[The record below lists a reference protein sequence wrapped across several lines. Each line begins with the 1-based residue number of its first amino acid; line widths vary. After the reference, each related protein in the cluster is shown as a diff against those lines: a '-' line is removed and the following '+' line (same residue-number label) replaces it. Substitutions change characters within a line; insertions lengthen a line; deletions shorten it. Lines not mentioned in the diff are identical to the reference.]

1 MIYDLDYADL
11 ETRLT
16 TLGASRDQVR
26 AAWRFLYR
34 EARDN
39 LVQAPELPEAARAAL
54 ADELAMALP
63 AVQTSVISSD
73 GAARKDL
80 LQFPDGAAIELVL
93 MRYRQRHSACI
104 STQVGCACGCVF
116 CATGQMGFVRQL
128 TSGEIVAQVMH
139 AQRVLLAQGECLSN
153 FVLMGMG
160 EPLLNY
166 ENVLAAVRRLCD
178 PRGLGFVERR
188 ITLSTAGIAPG
199 IVRLADEGLRINLAV
214 SLHAARDD
222 VRSALMPIN
231 RRYSLAELW
240 DALRYYTQ
248 KTQRRVMLE
257 WVMIAGVNDDPGE
270 AETLATWLAGLPAH
284 VNLIL
289 LNPTDDFSAQPAAAE
304 TVEAFTS
311 VLDRAS
317 IPHTLRQRR
326 GGSIAAGCGQLR
338 QQKNLDG

>member
-1 MIYDLDYADL
+1 MIYDIDYGDL

-16 TLGASRDQVR
+16 ALGASREQAR
-26 AAWRFLYR
+26 AVWRALYR
-34 EARDN
+34 EAISTPE
-39 LVQAPELPEAARAAL
+39 QTPELPEDARAVL
-54 ADELAMALP
+54 ANELSGALP
-63 AVQTSVISSD
+63 ALQASVAASD

-80 LQFPDGAAIELVL
+80 LQLSDGETIELVL
-93 MRYRQRHSACI
+93 MRYRHRHSACI

-128 TSGEIVAQVMH
+128 TSGEIVTQVMH
-139 AQRVLLAQGECLSN
+139 AQRTLMAQGESLSN

-188 ITLSTAGIAPG
+188 ITLSTAGIVPG

-214 SLHAARDD
+214 SLHAASDD
-222 VRSALMPIN
+222 VRSELMPIN
-231 RRYSLAELW
+231 RRYPLADLW
-240 DALRYYTQ
+240 EALRYYTQ

-257 WVMIAGVNDDPGE
+257 WVMIAGVNDDAHQAE
-270 AETLATWLAGLPAH
+270 ALVTWLAGVPAH

-289 LNPTDDFSAQPAAAE
+289 LNPTGDFPAQPAVPE
-304 TVEAFTS
+304 TVELFTT

-317 IPHTLRQRR
+317 IPHTVRQRR

-338 QQKNLDG
+338 QQ

>member
-1 MIYDLDYADL
+1 LIYDLDYSDL
-11 ETRLT
+11 ESRLMG
-16 TLGASRDQVR
+16 LGATREQVR
-26 AAWRFLYR
+26 AVWRALYR
-34 EARDN
+34 EALDDPA
-39 LVQAPELPEAARAAL
+39 QAPGLPEAARAAL
-54 ADELAMALP
+54 ADELAAALP
-63 AVQTSVISSD
+63 ALQESVVSPD

-80 LQFPDGAAIELVL
+80 LRFADGEAIELVL
-93 MRYRQRHSACI
+93 MRYRRRHSACI

-128 TSGEIVAQVMH
+128 GSGEIVAQVMH
-139 AQRVLLAQGECLSN
+139 AQRALLAQGESLSN

-214 SLHAARDD
+214 SLHAASDA

-231 RRYSLAELW
+231 RRYPLAELW
-240 DALRYYTQ
+240 EALRYYTQ

-257 WVMIAGVNDDPGE
+257 WVMIAGVNDDPDE
-270 AETLATWLAGLPAH
+270 AETLARWLAGVPAH

-289 LNPTDDFSAQPAAAE
+289 LNPTGDFSAQPAAPD
-304 TVEAFTS
+304 TVEAFTAA
-311 VLDRAS
+311 LDQAG
-317 IPHTLRQRR
+317 IPHTVRQRR

-338 QQKNLDG
+338 QQKKS